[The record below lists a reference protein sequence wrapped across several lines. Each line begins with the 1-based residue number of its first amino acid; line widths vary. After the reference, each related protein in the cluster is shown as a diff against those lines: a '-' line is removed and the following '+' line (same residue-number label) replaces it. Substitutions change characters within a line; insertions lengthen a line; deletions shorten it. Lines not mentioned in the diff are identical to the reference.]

1 MKKILIVIVVVL
13 ILNAIVI
20 SSCVKSGQ
28 RKGDIMLRFRER
40 QAVTFLSALM
50 LGLISMISLVIYLL
64 KKKLV
69 SPDKGFRFWLYS
81 SIGFFYLS
89 MDEYFMAHE
98 GMDEAIGSLFG
109 KYIKDLNL
117 DGVVLAVFGLIAL
130 GICLYF
136 RRELLKHKQ
145 ILPFLLLG
153 GICLAGTVVFHILE
167 RIDIVLEVIEESFK
181 IVGVSLFFAGFFVV
195 LTSFL
200 KRLSIQYN

>member
-1 MKKILIVIVVVL
+1 MKKIVIVIAVVL

-20 SSCVKSGQ
+20 SSSIKSGLG
-28 RKGDIMLRFRER
+28 KGDIMLRFRER

-69 SPDKGFRFWLYS
+69 SPDKGFRFWFLS
-81 SIGFFYLS
+81 SIGFFYLC

-98 GMDEAIGSLFG
+98 GMDEAVGFLFG

-117 DGVVLAVFGLIAL
+117 DGLVLAVFGLIAL
-130 GICLYF
+130 GICFYF

-153 GICLAGTVVFHILE
+153 GACLAGTVVFHILE
-167 RIDIVLEVIEESFK
+167 RTDIVLEVIEESFK
-181 IVGVSLFFAGFFVV
+181 IVGVSFFFAGFLTV
-195 LTSFL
+195 LTSFV
-200 KRLSIQYN
+200 KRLSIQYD